1 MNGYSSEEVQVNE
14 QLRERVERAGN
25 VGPQRRPGPRRDA
38 TNGSSIHSGAPLSDE
53 TIRRSRAAIVALAPA
68 VVLAAHAYHPWI
80 GNPGDAD
87 FLARLAAAVTADP
100 IRWGISHFGVALG
113 SGLLILAFLA
123 VRSYLREVGTER
135 WSALGLPFIVMGSL
149 LYAMLPAMEFTP
161 LAAARAG
168 ADIMAL
174 QAAQMAWFVPILMSA
189 ALLFFL
195 GVAGFATGIVRTG
208 VLSPRLTG
216 LVIAALAVMAIS
228 RFFPV
233 GLAQLYVGPA
243 AGAVALWPLA
253 YLMAKGPRP
262 TVRGTGASAH

>member
-1 MNGYSSEEVQVNE
+1 MSE
-14 QLRERVERAGN
+14 QLRERVTRAGHSDR
-25 VGPQRRPGPRRDA
+25 QSRPGPRREA
-38 TNGSSIHSGAPLSDE
+38 MNGSSIHSAAPLSDE

-100 IRWGISHFGVALG
+100 ARWGISHFGVALG

-123 VRSYLREVGTER
+123 VRSYLREAGTER
-135 WSALGLPFIVMGSL
+135 WSALGLPFVVLGSM

-195 GVAGFATGIVRTG
+195 GVAGFAAGIARTG
-208 VLSPRLTG
+208 VLSPRVTG

-233 GLAQLYVGPA
+233 GIAQLYVGPA
-243 AGAVALWPLA
+243 AGVVALWPLA
-253 YLMAKGPRP
+253 YLMAKQPRP
-262 TVRGTGASAH
+262 TVRGKDAPAS